1 MRVSLKGAENHWD
14 LPMWYGWPSRASG
27 YDPTLAEVPRSWY
40 AANHPCR
47 SMFVSHHSLTL
58 FLTHIL
64 KPELCV
70 LILIRRGGDKK
81 DGGCSLGNASDLSAV
96 PLRCWSNAITFNG
109 SESIDFHLDLL
120 ITPFRDLNS
129 VAREHFGIRH
139 YQLGYPISNDATP
152 PAIINENFGSTVI
165 GLHQGTSVN
174 PFISWIFDPDTS
186 KNMSRY
192 IASAHAQDMRVKTY
206 FTVRELSVRSALCE
220 LFGIVSLG
228 DEILDRRL
236 EFPDPWEHRD
246 NLGNPWLQEHMLNTK
261 NATEPGYSIA
271 YNLLMPWNKQ
281 GFAWDF
287 ALHVKGDSRWVN
299 WYVEALHWAAT
310 KGMTSPPDNIT
321 IGKAPPP
328 ICRPTTSQ

>member
-1 MRVSLKGAENHWD
+1 M
-14 LPMWYGWPSRASG
+14 Y
-27 YDPTLAEVPRSWY
+27 
-40 AANHPCR
+40 C
-47 SMFVSHHSLTL
+47 
-58 FLTHIL
+58 
-64 KPELCV
+64 
-70 LILIRRGGDKK
+70 RGGDKK

-328 ICRPTTSQ
+328 HLPPDNITIGNLKLPLAFCHVDLTRAPRIRWSLLGRVQLRSRHDETSAQGAGPRLRGQCNAFTRQENHRFPLHAGLSQ